1 MWTYQL
7 TPGQQPIQVL
17 PFPIG
22 PRPGVRPAVRRLRL
36 IQLILANIRRKERL
50 LARTR
55 RPVDRWI
62 LERSIVN
69 ERRQLRL
76 LLGLNART
84 GLSTSLSEIETLGS
98 EVGGAQADT
107 EVGALMEAEM
117 EVAEELRQAMAE
129 AEDEEARNVLMEM
142 HMETME
148 GLAGLASLSWMDG
161 TAAQGA
167 PTP

>member
-55 RPVDRWI
+55 RPVDRRI
-62 LERSIVN
+62 LERSIAN

-98 EVGGAQADT
+98 EV
-107 EVGALMEAEM
+107 
-117 EVAEELRQAMAE
+117 EEPKR
-129 AEDEEARNVLMEM
+129 
-142 HMETME
+142 
-148 GLAGLASLSWMDG
+148 
-161 TAAQGA
+161 A
-167 PTP
+167 PRWAP